1 MSGLGT
7 RGLVRPDDV
16 GTQRAEH
23 GAGTRSARVCPSAI
37 IGFEAM
43 NVLRDV
49 RGLADAGASTSA
61 CRRHAPWSAEHSP
74 IAGVG
79 AVRWQ
84 ISAGGREF
92 TDR

>member
-7 RGLVRPDDV
+7 RVLVRPDDV

-61 CRRHAPWSAEHSP
+61 CRRHAPWSVEHSP